1 MKLLISPAKSLN
13 FENDAPTKRT
23 SDAQFLK
30 LSEIISK
37 ELKKL
42 KVLEIENLMSIS
54 NKLAV
59 LNYERFQ
66 DWKLPFEENKI
77 KQAIFAFDGEV
88 YNGLNANTLQENQL
102 DYLQSNVRILSGL
115 YGILRPLDLILP
127 YRLEMGTKISV
138 KNNKNLYE
146 FWKQTLTKHL
156 IKENTNDEVIV
167 NLASKEY
174 FDVIDKKS
182 IKNKIITPEF
192 KDYSNGKL
200 TMISFFAKKARG
212 LMVRYAIDN
221 EINNPLD
228 LKNFNVENY
237 RIDESLS
244 TNTKWVFTR

>member
-156 IKENTNDEVIV
+156 IKENTKDEVIV

-244 TNTKWVFTR
+244 TDTKWVFTR